1 MRAVPAAQSL
11 AGTVAGHLHEIRV
24 LAALARTAE
33 HLPLPL
39 GVRGS
44 CAAVRGG
51 FHQIA
56 PEFIGSGLL
65 HLQAGLVHAGN
76 KCTPHC
82 DLERINVPARIG
94 DRADTLLCKVLDGA
108 PDRRVRVKRA
118 ARHLQIGAVER
129 VLKLPCGRVGGRLGE
144 VLKQSVRLL
153 QTGVQYLLHRRREFR
168 LAHQTGSL
176 IDLLVSRERF
186 HACLLH
192 DGGNLL
198 AALAG
203 QAGQLGND
211 VLAECAHLLEPLHLV
226 LRGRNE
232 QVKAVDAPRHV
243 GENVRLGLCVQLN
256 YAVRQPLEV
265 FRREHLLIPP
275 RTAAAMLRA

>member
-1 MRAVPAAQSL
+1 M
-11 AGTVAGHLHEIRV
+11 
-24 LAALARTAE
+24 
-33 HLPLPL
+33 
-39 GVRGS
+39 RGS
-44 CAAVRGG
+44 CTAVRGG
-51 FHQIA
+51 FYQIA
-56 PEFIGSGLL
+56 TEFVGSGLL
-65 HLQAGLVHAGN
+65 HLQAGLVDAGDER
-76 KCTPHC
+76 TPHR
-82 DLERINVPARIG
+82 DLKRVNVPARIG
-94 DRADTLLCKVLDGA
+94 YRADTLLCKALDGA
-108 PDRRVRVKRA
+108 PDRCVRVKRT

-129 VLKLPCGRVGGRLGE
+129 VLELLGRGVRGRFGE
-144 VLKQSVRLL
+144 VAEQAARLL
-153 QTGVQYLLHRRREFR
+153 QSGGKHLLHSRREFR

-186 HACLLH
+186 HTCLPH
-192 DGGNLL
+192 DGGDLL

-243 GENVRLGLCVQLN
+243 GENVRLGLCVEFHH
-256 YAVRQPLEV
+256 AVRQPLEV